1 VLVGDDDHIYGLTKN
16 VDKPRVKMNLEKKKK
31 TPIDEVT
38 SFFQCRAVI
47 RNRPIILDPNGS
59 HDGS

>member
-1 VLVGDDDHIYGLTKN
+1 MVN
-16 VDKPRVKMNLEKKKK
+16 KPRVKMNLEGKKK

-47 RNRPIILDPNGS
+47 RNRPVILDAKGS